1 MILKRDTF
9 VTYITRKK
17 CVFFRIIRRNDNK
30 PIKRESK
37 IMKQK
42 MIIKNNN
49 EFNLNDVK
57 KNQIVLDLKNVCI
70 TESVISNENDE
81 MIVVLSKRDYKNL
94 QTHVKKIKQTP
105 SLLKLN
111 SLRLDKVYE
120 MYDDT
125 ITYYTM
131 LMMNRSISITESLQT
146 LIQNIHFIYNDLNSI
161 LESEMN

>member
-1 MILKRDTF
+1 
-9 VTYITRKK
+9 
-17 CVFFRIIRRNDNK
+17 
-30 PIKRESK
+30 
-37 IMKQK
+37 

-81 MIVVLSKRDYKNL
+81 MKVVLSKRDYKNL
-94 QTHVKKIKQTP
+94 QTHVKEIKQTP

>member
-1 MILKRDTF
+1 
-9 VTYITRKK
+9 
-17 CVFFRIIRRNDNK
+17 
-30 PIKRESK
+30 
-37 IMKQK
+37 